1 LLRFASLSS
10 GSRGNCLVV
19 EARDAA
25 STTRVLIDC
34 GLNLRDTE
42 RRLARLEL
50 VPSDIAALLV
60 THEHS
65 DHARGVFDFAA
76 AHNVPVY
83 LTYGTW
89 MALKAEG
96 KVTEGVRVVLVNG
109 KEGASIGGMQIAP
122 FTVPHDAREPV
133 QYVLS
138 DGDKRLGVLTDIG
151 APTSHVE
158 QVLNGLDAL
167 VLECNYDRD
176 MLWNGAYPKWL
187 KQRIAG
193 PFGHL
198 DNADSA
204 RLLAA
209 LDCTRLQHL
218 VGAHL
223 SEHNNRPEHARAALA
238 GALGCE
244 ASWIG
249 LATQAEGF
257 GWRDLL

>member
-1 LLRFASLSS
+1 
-10 GSRGNCLVV
+10 
-19 EARDAA
+19 
-25 STTRVLIDC
+25 
-34 GLNLRDTE
+34 
-42 RRLARLEL
+42 
-50 VPSDIAALLV
+50 
-60 THEHS
+60 
-65 DHARGVFDFAA
+65 
-76 AHNVPVY
+76 VY
-83 LTYGTW
+83 LTYGT
-89 MALKAEG
+89 MLALKAEG
-96 KVTEGVRVVLVNG
+96 KVTEGVRIVLVNG
-109 KEGASIGGMQIAP
+109 KESASIGGMQIAP

-151 APTSHVE
+151 APTPHVE
-158 QVLNGLDAL
+158 QMLNALDAL

-198 DNADSA
+198 DNVDSGK
-204 RLLAA
+204 LLAA

-223 SEHNNRPEHARAALA
+223 SEHNNRPEHARGALA
-238 GALGCE
+238 AALGCDG
-244 ASWIG
+244 SWIG